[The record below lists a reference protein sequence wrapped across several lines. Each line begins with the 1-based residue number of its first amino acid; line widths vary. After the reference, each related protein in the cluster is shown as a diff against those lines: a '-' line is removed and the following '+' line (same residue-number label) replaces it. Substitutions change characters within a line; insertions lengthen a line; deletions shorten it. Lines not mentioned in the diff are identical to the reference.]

1 MTLNL
6 TSWFLMVT
14 VVLNVFFL
22 TGWAVQPAEA
32 APITKDEGK
41 TYRLDYEFDFLPDDR
56 QVRVTIQLSKNAKWV
71 KSVRFNINSERH
83 TQFEGDGKIK
93 RQANY
98 VTWYPPQAGGRLTYL
113 VKIDRKRSSGDYGAY
128 FAKDWVIFRGDH
140 AVPPVKVRTEGKAKS
155 QARLRL
161 NMPSS
166 WLAATAYESLD
177 KFNFIIDDPRRR
189 FDRPTGWIIVGDIG
203 VRTEK
208 IENTKVAVAGPKGQ
222 GIRRLD
228 IMAFINLNLPELL
241 AIFPDFHKRL
251 LIVSAD
257 TPMWRGG
264 LSGPGSLYIHKDR
277 PMISENGTSTLIHE
291 LVHTAMRINGGQQD
305 DWIVEGF
312 AEFYSLELMRRSGT
326 ITERR
331 FVRSMAQLSLWSVDI
346 KKLRGNRSHGPIT
359 ARAVLL
365 MRELDQEIRELT
377 HNKASLD
384 DVARKLAGQGKINLK
399 QFRHH
404 VKAVVGSSLELLS
417 ERNPLLSD

>member
-1 MTLNL
+1 MKFNL
-6 TSWFLMVT
+6 APCFLIAA
-14 VVLNVFFL
+14 VVLNVFFIS
-22 TGWAVQPAEA
+22 GWVLQPAEA
-32 APITKDEGK
+32 APITEDEGK
-41 TYRLDYEFDFLPDDR
+41 TYRLDYEFDFLPDDK
-56 QVRVTIQLSKNAKWV
+56 QVRVTIRLSKNAKSV
-71 KSVRFNINSERH
+71 KSVRFNIKPELH

-98 VTWYPPQAGGRLTYL
+98 VTWYPPRTGGRLTYL
-113 VKIDRKRSSGDYGAY
+113 VKINRKRDSGDYGAY

-140 AVPPVKVRTEGKAKS
+140 VVPPVKVITAEKAKS

-161 NMPSS
+161 SMPSS
-166 WLAATAYESLD
+166 WLAATAYESVD

-189 FDRPTGWIIVGDIG
+189 FDRPTGWIIVGNIG

-208 IENTKVAVAGPKGQ
+208 IQKTSVAVAGPKGQ
-222 GIRRLD
+222 SIRRLD

-241 AIFPDFHKRL
+241 AIFPDFYKKF
-251 LIVSAD
+251 LIVSAG

-264 LSGPGSLYIHKDR
+264 LSGPGSFYIHKDR

-291 LVHTAMRINGGQQD
+291 LVHTAMRINGGKQD

-331 FVRSMAQLSLWSVDI
+331 FTRSMAHLYRWSADI

-365 MRELDQEIRELT
+365 MKELDEKIREMT
-377 HNKASLD
+377 NNKASLD
-384 DVARKLAGQGKINLK
+384 DVARKLAGQGKVNLK
-399 QFRHH
+399 QLRQH
-404 VKAVVGSSLELLS
+404 VTDVVGSPLELLS
-417 ERNPLLSD
+417 EHNPLLAD